1 MINFLVVDKIIKDAL
16 VEDIPGEDI
25 STNSVISENSN
36 STIDLICKEEGII
49 AGLKVFEI
57 VFKILGNV
65 EVTLLK
71 NDGDKIYP
79 GDKIALIKG
88 NTRFI
93 LQGERVA
100 LNLLQ
105 RMSGIATLT
114 NKYVK
119 EIEHTNAKLLDTR
132 KTTPNL
138 KILEKYSVK
147 IGGGHNHRFNLSDGV
162 MLKDNHI
169 AAAGG
174 ITNAVKLCR
183 ENSSFVRKIEVETE
197 TLDMVKEAIEA
208 KASPLKPKEYRSYK
222 SSIFFILLV
231 ACLKNDLST
240 SLDKIPL
247 PLSVILICFF
257 PPSTMSITIC
267 VAPASMEFSINSLVT
282 EEGLSTTSPAAIL
295 FIVKS
300 SNIFIFF
307 DIIFLQ
313 RIILSHSVGS

>member
-16 VEDIPGEDI
+16 IEDIPGEDI
-25 STNSVISENSN
+25 STNSVISENSI
-36 STIDLICKEEGII
+36 STVDLICKEEGII
-49 AGLKVFEI
+49 SGLQVFER
-57 VFKILGNV
+57 VFHILGNV
-65 EVTLLK
+65 EVTFFK
-71 NDGDKIYP
+71 QDGDKVYP
-79 GDKIALIKG
+79 KDKIAIIKG
-88 NTRFI
+88 NTRNI

-147 IGGGHNHRFNLSDGV
+147 IGGGHNHRFNLSDGI

-197 TLDMVKEAIEA
+197 NLDMVKEALHA
-208 KASPLKPKEYRSYK
+208 KADIIMLDNMNLDIAKQAVEMIGD
-222 SSIFFILLV
+222 SSIIEFSGNVCLENIKSIGEIGVDFISVGALTHSAKILDLSMKN
-231 ACLKNDLST
+231 LKN
-240 SLDKIPL
+240 I
-247 PLSVILICFF
+247 
-257 PPSTMSITIC
+257 
-267 VAPASMEFSINSLVT
+267 
-282 EEGLSTTSPAAIL
+282 
-295 FIVKS
+295 
-300 SNIFIFF
+300 
-307 DIIFLQ
+307 
-313 RIILSHSVGS
+313 